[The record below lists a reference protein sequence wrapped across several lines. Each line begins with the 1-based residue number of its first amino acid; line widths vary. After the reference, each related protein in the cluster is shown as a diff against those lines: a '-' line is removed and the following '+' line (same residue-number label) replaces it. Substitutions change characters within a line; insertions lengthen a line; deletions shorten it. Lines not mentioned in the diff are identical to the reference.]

1 MQNRIITIGREF
13 GSGGRFIGKKVAEAL
28 GYDFYDKELI
38 GLIAEKSG
46 YAEDFIELNAE
57 NRDNRTSSVMYN
69 VFANADYAIGMF
81 ANFSVSTVDQLYS
94 LQSRIITEIAGQKP
108 CVIVGRCADY
118 ILRKR
123 QDCLNVFIHA
133 DFASRVE
140 RSIQEY
146 DIPEKDAKKEVQWQD
161 KTRASHYRYYTENE
175 WGSAR
180 NYHLTLDS
188 GLFGL
193 DGCAKIIIQTVKSF
207 E

>member
-1 MQNRIITIGREF
+1 MESKIITIGREF
-13 GSGGRFIGKKVAEAL
+13 GSGGRIIGKKLAQTL

-57 NRDNRTSSVMYN
+57 NRDNRTSSIMYN
-69 VFANADYAIGMF
+69 VFANADYAMGMF

-94 LQSRIITEIAGQKP
+94 LQSRIITEIADKNP

-123 QDCLNVFIHA
+123 SDCLNVFIHA
-133 DFASRVE
+133 DFEARVA
-140 RSIQEY
+140 RSVSEY
-146 DIPEKDAKKEVQWQD
+146 SISEKNARKEVQWQD
-161 KTRASHYRYYTENE
+161 KTRASHYKYYTENE
-175 WGSAR
+175 WGSAK

-188 GLFGL
+188 GCF
-193 DGCAKIIIQTVKSF
+193 DIEGCVDIMLHAARMS
-207 E
+207 